1 MKELIQISNV
11 AFPHAKTFGS
21 LYYRGE
27 NISDDEDYLV
37 FFEGFIID
45 ESFNSANILS
55 LFKNKGL
62 ESFNQLEGSYNII
75 VVDKIKNKV

>member
-37 FFEGFIID
+37 FLKDLLLMSLLIVQIFSLYLRIKDWSLLINWRVPII
-45 ESFNSANILS
+45 L
-55 LFKNKGL
+55 
-62 ESFNQLEGSYNII
+62 
-75 VVDKIKNKV
+75 

>member
-37 FFEGFIID
+37 FFEGFII
-45 ESFNSANILS
+45 AILC
-55 LFKNKGL
+55 
-62 ESFNQLEGSYNII
+62 
-75 VVDKIKNKV
+75 